1 MQEKESTQQKCE
13 NQMNELCATLEKYK
27 VNSLTS
33 LKYIFTLG
41 KLSSFNWKRRA
52 LSAFFKIQTLNNVNH
67 FTNRQLKTI

>member
-1 MQEKESTQQKCE
+1 MKEKESTRQKCE

-41 KLSSFNWKRRA
+41 KLSSFY
-52 LSAFFKIQTLNNVNH
+52 
-67 FTNRQLKTI
+67 

>member
-33 LKYIFTLG
+33 LKYIFTFFL
-41 KLSSFNWKRRA
+41 LIRRDGRSR
-52 LSAFFKIQTLNNVNH
+52 LF
-67 FTNRQLKTI
+67 LKSKPWIM